1 MRAASEIAQLVVAG
15 VVPDL
20 AYLALGL
27 WMLRPLGLAVRGA
40 ERLALAFVLGSGVAS
55 LAILLLRGLDVPVPL
70 VALAGVAVLGVLRLR
85 PDASNGSA
93 PAAAGWVRAVD
104 AAALVAAGF
113 TFVAALAPETSW
125 DGFEYHLPMV
135 QAWSE
140 GPIRALPAVL
150 DAEFRAGVDLL
161 YLPAVAAGQPDA
173 AAAVSAGFALALA
186 ALVRAEARR
195 RASPGAGAIAGG
207 FVLLVPFTLDAAPT
221 TYVDLGVGAY
231 GFLALLSADRWNRTG
246 DVRAL
251 AVCALGLGFAANAK
265 LHAFALCPAALVIAT
280 LGGRRPPA
288 RVLAGCAGLAF
299 ALVAPWLV
307 KSAFTSGNP
316 FFPFLGSWLGTGPT
330 TEQVLSLRRF
340 RHSTDFGV
348 DRGVGDFL
356 RYLASIQFGSNPHV
370 SGLIGPLPLALA
382 PFALRRLSRPTA
394 VLAGTLAAL
403 FGLQYAAMPA
413 LRFGA
418 PLLPFLAIAAAVG
431 GARLARTAPPARGI
445 LGVAFALLAL
455 HHGAA
460 LGARYGPRL
469 AALRH
474 PAAYERRVFPDQI
487 ALREVV
493 SRGEPVVAIPMGAV
507 LWMPKPVY
515 VLLWERNGELFFRD
529 LRGTRDGEAFVVPR
543 TPPDRARALLERRG
557 VRSLALD
564 VRPPHPHDG
573 RVGHPI
579 VDAWLREGSATLR
592 PDPDPPRAR
601 GDRRW
606 VLVDLLLADPN

>member
-27 WMLRPLGLAVRGA
+27 WMLRPLGLAARGA

-55 LAILLLRGLDVPVPL
+55 LAILVLRGLDVPVPL
-70 VALAGVAVLGVLRLR
+70 VALAGVAVLGVPRLR
-85 PDASNGSA
+85 PDASSGSA
-93 PAAAGWVRAVD
+93 SAAAGWVRAVD
-104 AAALVAAGF
+104 AAALVAAAL
-113 TFVAALAPETSW
+113 TVVAALAPETSW

-195 RASPGAGAIAGG
+195 RASAGAAAIAGL

-246 DVRAL
+246 DARAL

-265 LHAFALCPAALVIAT
+265 LHAFALCPAVLVIVAF
-280 LGGRRPPA
+280 GGRRPPE
-288 RVLAGCAGLAF
+288 RVLAGCTGLVL
-299 ALVAPWLV
+299 ALVAPWLI

-340 RHSTDFGV
+340 RLSTDFGM

-356 RYLASIQFGSNPHV
+356 RYLASIHFGNNPHV

-394 VLAGTLAAL
+394 VLAGALAAL
-403 FGLQYAAMPA
+403 FGLQYATMPA

-431 GARLARTAPPARGI
+431 GARLARTGPPARAI

-460 LGARYGPRL
+460 LGARYGPRC
-469 AALRH
+469 
-474 PAAYERRVFPDQI
+474 P
-487 ALREVV
+487 
-493 SRGEPVVAIPMGAV
+493 SRC
-507 LWMPKPVY
+507 
-515 VLLWERNGELFFRD
+515 
-529 LRGTRDGEAFVVPR
+529 TCCC
-543 TPPDRARALLERRG
+543 
-557 VRSLALD
+557 
-564 VRPPHPHDG
+564 
-573 RVGHPI
+573 
-579 VDAWLREGSATLR
+579 GSATESSSSGICAGRATARSSSCRGHRRTGRAPCSSGAAFARWPSTCDR
-592 PDPDPPRAR
+592 PIRATGAWATPSSMRGCAR
-601 GDRRW
+601 GAPRCGPTPIRRVPAAIAGGFSW
-606 VLVDLLLADPN
+606 IWWERTRNSRRSGRRNSCPPASSFSSTTRTWPW

>member
-27 WMLRPLGLAVRGA
+27 WMLRPLGLAARGA

-55 LAILLLRGLDVPVPL
+55 LAILVLRGLDVPVPL

-93 PAAAGWVRAVD
+93 SPAAGWVHAVD
-104 AAALVAAGF
+104 AAALVAAGL

-125 DGFEYHLPMV
+125 DGFEYHL
-135 QAWSE
+135 
-140 GPIRALPAVL
+140 
-150 DAEFRAGVDLL
+150 
-161 YLPAVAAGQPDA
+161 
-173 AAAVSAGFALALA
+173 
-186 ALVRAEARR
+186 EARR
-195 RASPGAGAIAGG
+195 RASPGAGAIAGL

-246 DVRAL
+246 DARAL
-251 AVCALGLGFAANAK
+251 AACALGLGFAANAK

-280 LGGRRPPA
+280 LGGRRPPG
-288 RVLAGCAGLAF
+288 RVLAGCTGLVS
-299 ALVAPWLV
+299 ALVAPWLI

-340 RHSTDFGV
+340 RLSTDFGM
-348 DRGVGDFL
+348 DRSAAGFL
-356 RYLASIQFGSNPHV
+356 RYLASIHFGNNPHV

-431 GARLARTAPPARGI
+431 GARLARTGPPARGI
-445 LGVAFALLAL
+445 LGVIFALLAL

-474 PAAYERRVFPDQI
+474 PAAYERRVFPDQV

-493 SRGEPVVAIPMGAV
+493 SRAEPVVAIPMGAV

-515 VLLWERNGELFFRD
+515 LLLWERNGELFFRD
-529 LRGTRDGEAFVVPR
+529 LRGTRDGEEFVVPR

-564 VRPPHPHDG
+564 VRPPHPRDG

-579 VDAWLREGSATLR
+579 VDAWLR
-592 PDPDPPRAR
+592 AR
-601 GDRRW
+601 GERHAAARPRSAARPRRSSVGARGSGERRPEIAAAPGRRNPCPPASSFPSTTRTW
-606 VLVDLLLADPN
+606 PW

>member
-1 MRAASEIAQLVVAG
+1 M
-15 VVPDL
+15 
-20 AYLALGL
+20 
-27 WMLRPLGLAVRGA
+27 
-40 ERLALAFVLGSGVAS
+40 
-55 LAILLLRGLDVPVPL
+55 
-70 VALAGVAVLGVLRLR
+70 
-85 PDASNGSA
+85 
-93 PAAAGWVRAVD
+93 
-104 AAALVAAGF
+104 
-113 TFVAALAPETSW
+113 
-125 DGFEYHLPMV
+125 
-135 QAWSE
+135 
-140 GPIRALPAVL
+140 
-150 DAEFRAGVDLL
+150 
-161 YLPAVAAGQPDA
+161 
-173 AAAVSAGFALALA
+173 ALA

-195 RASPGAGAIAGG
+195 RASPGAGAIAGL

-246 DVRAL
+246 DARVL

-280 LGGRRPPA
+280 LGGRRPPG
-288 RVLAGCAGLAF
+288 RVLAGCTGLVS
-299 ALVAPWLV
+299 ALVAPWLI

-340 RHSTDFGV
+340 RLSTDFGM
-348 DRGVGDFL
+348 DRSAAGFL
-356 RYLASIQFGSNPHV
+356 RYLASIHFGNNPHV

-445 LGVAFALLAL
+445 LGVVFALLAL

-474 PAAYERRVFPDQI
+474 PAAYERRVFPDQV

-493 SRGEPVVAIPMGAV
+493 
-507 LWMPKPVY
+507 MPKPVY
-515 VLLWERNGELFFRD
+515 LLLWERNGELFFRD
-529 LRGTRDGEAFVVPR
+529 LRGTRDGEEFVVPR

-564 VRPPHPHDG
+564 VRPPHPRDG

-592 PDPDPPRAR
+592 PDPDPPRAS

-606 VLVDLLLADPN
+606 VLVDLVSADPK